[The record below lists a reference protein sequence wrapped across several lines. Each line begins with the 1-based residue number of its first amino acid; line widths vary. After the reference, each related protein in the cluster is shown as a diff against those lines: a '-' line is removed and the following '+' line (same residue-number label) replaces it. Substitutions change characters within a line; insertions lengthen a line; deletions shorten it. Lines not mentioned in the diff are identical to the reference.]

1 MPKEP
6 DIDQLMPGVERA
18 IHAHRSWKDRLDR
31 VKETLGQTLHDDG
44 PQAGDGGPGPG
55 DGRLT
60 AGPTGPTIRAIEDNG
75 AARPLHGAPANLD
88 DWCRGALGSEAR
100 MARAIAVALR
110 APR

>member
-1 MPKEP
+1 MQAYR
-6 DIDQLMPGVERA
+6 IC
-18 IHAHRSWKDRLDR
+18 KDRLDR
-31 VKETLGQTLHDDG
+31 VKETLGPTLQDDG
-44 PQAGDGGPGPG
+44 PQAGDGGPGLG

-60 AGPTGPTIRAIEDNG
+60 VGPTGPTIRAIEDNG

-100 MARAIAVALR
+100 MARAIAVAPR